1 MNRSVFPPRRS
12 SSSSPTMRKGN
23 PAFTRLSTNVFA
35 DRESSTVTV
44 GFRSSSSTSAPEW
57 SGSEWLTIT

>member
-1 MNRSVFPPRRS
+1 L
-12 SSSSPTMRKGN
+12 SPTMRKGN
-23 PAFTRLSTNVFA
+23 PAFTRLSMNVFA
-35 DRESSTVTV
+35 ERESSTVTE